1 MSTKPKYTNLRDW
14 LERLAATDRLAVCRE
29 GVDLKFDIAAISKRL
44 DGNRA
49 TVFPKAGGHDMSVV
63 SGIVSTR
70 AWMAEILGVEEEE
83 LLEHFQHAADHP
95 TPCKEIGNAPV
106 QEVVHRD
113 VDIASLLPVPI
124 HNEHDGGQYISAGLL
139 ISRDSQSGVQNVS
152 INRCQL
158 QGGNRLGVLILP
170 RHTWTLYDRA
180 EARGEPLQVAIVIGA
195 DPMSLLASQAIVPLG
210 ADELEIAGSLQG
222 RAMPVA
228 KCLSNDVRVPAEAEI
243 VLEGRVLPEVRE
255 EEGPFGEFPQYY
267 GTPAKRHVIEIDA
280 ITHRPK
286 PLFHTI
292 VGGALEHLVLGQI
305 PREST
310 LLAHLKRTFPNV
322 VDVHLPRG
330 GTCRYSMVVKL
341 DQKQAGEAKNVIL
354 GSFAGHNDIKQVVI
368 VDTDVNIYDPVEVE
382 WAVVTRT
389 QADRD
394 YVVISGALGSKLDP
408 STEDGVTA
416 KLGID
421 ATRPLTATGLDF
433 KRIHVPGEDTI
444 DPADYIDE
452 GAIAK
457 FRQSLKVEA

>member
-1 MSTKPKYTNLRDW
+1 MSTAPTYNTLRAW
-14 LERLAATDRLAVCRE
+14 LDRLAATDRVAVCRD

-44 DGNRA
+44 DGERA
-49 TVFPKAGGHDMSVV
+49 TVFPKAGGHHGSVV
-63 SGIVSTR
+63 SGIVSSR
-70 AWMAEILGVEEEE
+70 AWMAEILGVEEDQ
-83 LLEHFQHAADHP
+83 LLAHFQQAADNP
-95 TPCKEIGNAPV
+95 TPWQETDNAPV

-113 VDIASLLPVPI
+113 VDIAKILPVPI

-139 ISRDSQSGVQNVS
+139 ISRDPDSGVQNVS
-152 INRCQL
+152 INRLQL

-170 RHTWTLYDRA
+170 RHTWTFYDRA
-180 EARGEPLQVAIVIGA
+180 ESKGEPLQIAIVVGA
-195 DPMSLLASQAIVPLG
+195 DPISLLASQAIVPLG
-210 ADELEIAGSLQG
+210 NDELEIAGSLQG
-222 RAMPVA
+222 RALPVA
-228 KCLSNDVRVPAEAEI
+228 KCLTNDVRVPAEAEI
-243 VLEGRVLPEVRE
+243 VLEGRVLPHVRE

-267 GTPAKRHVIEIDA
+267 GQPAKRHVIEIDA
-280 ITHRPK
+280 ITHRPN

-292 VGGALEHLVLGQI
+292 VGGALEHLILGQI

-310 LLAHLKRTFPNV
+310 LLAHLKRSFPNV

-341 DQKQAGEAKNVIL
+341 DQKQEGEAKNVIL
-354 GSFAGHNDIKQVVI
+354 GSFAGHNDIKHVVI

-416 KLGID
+416 KIGID
-421 ATRPLTATGLDF
+421 ATKPLTASGLDF

-444 DPADYIDE
+444 DPEDYIDNS
-452 GAIAK
+452 AIAD
-457 FRQSLKVEA
+457 FRQSLKV